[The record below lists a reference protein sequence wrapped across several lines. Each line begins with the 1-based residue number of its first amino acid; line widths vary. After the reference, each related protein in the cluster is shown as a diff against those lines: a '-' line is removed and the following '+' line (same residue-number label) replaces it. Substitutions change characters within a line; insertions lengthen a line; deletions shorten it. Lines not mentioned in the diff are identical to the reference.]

1 MEESAPRC
9 PREPHA
15 DTDPA
20 IGTID
25 QWHAITNQ
33 ARKKPA
39 LRVGFSPFL
48 TSRQR

>member
-1 MEESAPRC
+1 MDESAPRC
-9 PREPHA
+9 QREPHA
-15 DTDPA
+15 YTDPA

-33 ARKKPA
+33 ACKKPA